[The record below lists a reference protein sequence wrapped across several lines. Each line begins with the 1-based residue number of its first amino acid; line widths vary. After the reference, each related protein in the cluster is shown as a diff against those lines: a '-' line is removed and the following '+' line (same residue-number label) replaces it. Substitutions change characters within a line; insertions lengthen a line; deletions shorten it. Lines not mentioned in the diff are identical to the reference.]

1 MAVCSREREYVQ
13 RFAEYVNRRPASLL
27 AVHGFTDSGELSAY
41 TKEHPVD
48 LLLLSEEIA
57 AELPKKKEYG
67 TVILLSGE
75 EYQTGPQTEYPRIY
89 KYQSCPQILRQAM
102 DFYAEQAAV
111 VPGVMLRTEGMKRI
125 AVYSPVG
132 RTGKT
137 GFALAL
143 GKEIAKKR
151 RTLYLNLEEYS
162 GFAELYPVDGGW
174 TLSELLYFLKQG
186 KSAFGW
192 KLEGMIRSMG
202 EMDYIPPFRSPVEY
216 ETVKREDWKQLLELL
231 EKESRYEVVILDL
244 SEAVDG
250 WYELLDACSG
260 IYTPVEPDET
270 AKAKMKQYEETLKLL
285 ELEQILERTQKL
297 ELSAYDGLELL
308 VKSEGKRW
316 CEP

>member
-202 EMDYIPPFRSPVEY
+202 EMDYIPPLRSPVEY
-216 ETVKREDWKQLLELL
+216 ETVKRD
-231 EKESRYEVVILDL
+231 EVVILDL